1 MESTH
6 KHTQKLM
13 KQKGYEVQACLV
25 ESIEFG
31 VPVKRKR
38 LYLVALHVLSRIM
51 CVNNF
56 DNHWQTFKSILDIA
70 RCKPPGLEDC
80 LNSADDEAVVISLR
94 HRQEQPRA
102 KLEASTAKSHM
113 KIFQDAHLRWGH
125 AQCRKLTMASPWFS
139 TLSEREV
146 DVLVFWQHKKAE
158 LYKTS
163 TGLLCADIGQSIER
177 VRSLAAS
184 EDNINYLPTILPGSK
199 LWLSATDSFAKKQ
212 RDAGQP
218 FVERLLI
225 GEEALRLQGFHT
237 HKYPHLRAKQENSQ
251 SFMLDMAG
259 NMFSGSVILSVLAA
273 HVIATKWNI
282 ATDEA
287 EVTDSADVESALQAL
302 KSLKRS

>member
-1 MESTH
+1 
-6 KHTQKLM
+6 
-13 KQKGYEVQACLV
+13 
-25 ESIEFG
+25 
-31 VPVKRKR
+31 
-38 LYLVALHVLSRIM
+38 
-51 CVNNF
+51 
-56 DNHWQTFKSILDIA
+56 
-70 RCKPPGLEDC
+70 
-80 LNSADDEAVVISLR
+80 
-94 HRQEQPRA
+94 
-102 KLEASTAKSHM
+102 M

-125 AQCRKLTMASPWFS
+125 AQCRKLTMASPGFS

-225 GEEALRLQGFHT
+225 EEALRLQGFHT
-237 HKYPHLRAKQENSQ
+237 HKYPHLRAKQDNSQ
-251 SFMLDMAG
+251 SLMLDMAG
-259 NMFSGSVILSVLAA
+259 NMFSGTVILSVLAV

-282 ATDEA
+282 ANNKA
-287 EVTDSADVESALQAL
+287 EVTDITDVESALRAL
-302 KSLKRS
+302 NSLKRS